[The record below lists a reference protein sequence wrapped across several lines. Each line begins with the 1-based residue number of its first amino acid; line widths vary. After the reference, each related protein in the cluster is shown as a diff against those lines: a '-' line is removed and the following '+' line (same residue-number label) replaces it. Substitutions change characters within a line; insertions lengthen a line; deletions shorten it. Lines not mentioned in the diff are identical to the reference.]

1 MCPLK
6 ILAPSLNPKDI
17 FLDKYEINSIITNKG
32 NNAKGQPEG
41 TNNEK
46 NFNPC
51 CWNPKIVAPKTT
63 VKLSENVNTKC
74 DVDAKLYGII
84 PIKLFINININ
95 NEYIKGKYI

>member
-6 ILAPSLNPKDI
+6 ILAASLKPKDT
-17 FLDKYEINSIITNKG
+17 FLDKYEMNSIKTNKG

-51 CWNPKIVAPKTT
+51 VWNPKIVAPKTT
-63 VKLSENVNTKC
+63 VKLIENVK
-74 DVDAKLYGII
+74 
-84 PIKLFINININ
+84 IK
-95 NEYIKGKYI
+95 